1 MIDMS
6 MTHLM
11 TSCIAM
17 ILVALAITAYEFLR
31 TANLRIR
38 RNPLALQTAPE
49 MTPVRVR
56 AYPRST
62 R

>member
-1 MIDMS
+1 
-6 MTHLM
+6 
-11 TSCIAM
+11 
-17 ILVALAITAYEFLR
+17 VALAITAYEFLR
-31 TANLRIR
+31 TSNRQIR

-56 AYPRST
+56 VYPGRT

>member
-1 MIDMS
+1 MVDIS
-6 MTHLM
+6 MPHLM
-11 TSCIAM
+11 ASCIAM

-31 TANLRIR
+31 ISRLQTR
-38 RNPLALQTAPE
+38 RSPLALQTAPE

-56 AYPRST
+56 VYPRRT